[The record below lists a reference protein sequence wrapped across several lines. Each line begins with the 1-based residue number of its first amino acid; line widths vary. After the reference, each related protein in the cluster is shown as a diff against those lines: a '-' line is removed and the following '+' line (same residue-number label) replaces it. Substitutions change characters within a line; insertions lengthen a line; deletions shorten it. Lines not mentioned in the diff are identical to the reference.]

1 MQPVMEISEES
12 RVPKKSPR
20 PLPEVCTHRRSARAL
35 EHEVRAID
43 AHDLGRGVAVL
54 AHVAHDRK
62 LIRRDTSLAVTT
74 QDGMR
79 IERIH
84 VRVATACE
92 RL

>member
-1 MQPVMEISEES
+1 MQPSMEFGKEP

-20 PLPEVCTHRRSARAL
+20 PPREVNAHRWPTRAL

-43 AHDLGRGVAVL
+43 AHDLGCGVAVL
-54 AHVAHDRK
+54 AHVAHDGK
-62 LIRRDTSLAVTT
+62 LIRRDTSSAVTT

>member
-1 MQPVMEISEES
+1 MQPAMEICEEL
-12 RVPKKSPR
+12 RVSKKRPR
-20 PLPEVCTHRRSARAL
+20 PPRQVYAHRRSAGAL
-35 EHEVRAID
+35 EHEVRAIG

-54 AHVAHDRK
+54 THVAHHRE
-62 LIRRDTSLAVTT
+62 LIRRDIAPAVTT
-74 QDGMR
+74 KDGMR

>member
-1 MQPVMEISEES
+1 MQPMMEISEES

-54 AHVAHDRK
+54 THVAHHRE
-62 LIRRDTSLAVTT
+62 LIRRDIAPAVTT
-74 QDGMR
+74 KDGMR